1 MIKVIAHTIVRGFC
15 SLLGDGGVSCTGGA
29 VVNDELLSVF
39 IFRSNKSVLTGSD
52 ALLPVSTAEPLNCGG
67 VPLLL

>member
-1 MIKVIAHTIVRGFC
+1 MIKVITHTIVRGFC
-15 SLLGDGGVSCTGGA
+15 SLLGDGGVSCTEGA
-29 VVNDELLSVF
+29 VVNDELLPV
-39 IFRSNKSVLTGSD
+39 FRSNKSVVLTGSD